1 MSLSNTIRKA
11 VMDGKSDYIRRLLL
25 NSHQIWLVQFIDKK
39 SFCTARE
46 VANMLDVSIQNASA
60 KLNRLYAAGY
70 ITRKSIPAET
80 GGIEYLYM
88 AKPAEPGGGE

>member
-1 MSLSNTIRKA
+1 MTLSDTIRKA
-11 VMDGKSDYIRRLLL
+11 VIDGKSEEIRRLLL
-25 NSHQIWLVQFIDKK
+25 NSQQIWLVEIVGKK

-46 VANMLDVSIQNASA
+46 IANMLDVSIQNASA

-70 ITRKSIPAET
+70 INRKAMPAET

-88 AKPAEPGGGE
+88 AKTGDE